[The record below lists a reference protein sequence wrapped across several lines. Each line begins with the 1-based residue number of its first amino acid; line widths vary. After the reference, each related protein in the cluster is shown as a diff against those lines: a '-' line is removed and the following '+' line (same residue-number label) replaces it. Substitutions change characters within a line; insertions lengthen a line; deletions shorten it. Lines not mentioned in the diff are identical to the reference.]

1 MNVQGK
7 KTLLEIKTLLADMQ
21 ISKEGL
27 EAITEDIFQKIE
39 QKERD
44 GEIAVERTLED
55 LS

>member
-1 MNVQGK
+1 MNVPGK
-7 KTLLEIKTLLADMQ
+7 KALLEIKTLLAGRQ

-27 EAITEDIFQKIE
+27 EAITEDIFWKLE

-44 GEIAVERTLED
+44 GEIAVKRTLED